1 MTDTVPKAWINE
13 DNFLFVIADDTDA
26 VLLER
31 ANKELDIWD
40 YPFVLGVD
48 LEGPRTTLWVDPEH
62 VDEESWP
69 YEAVSYV
76 PVGGWVGIYRI
87 DLEEVGL

>member
-1 MTDTVPKAWINE
+1 MTEVKAWITE

-31 ANKELDIWD
+31 VNKELDDWD
-40 YPFVLGVD
+40 YPFLLAGVD
-48 LEGPRTTLWVDPEH
+48 LEGPRITLWVDPEH
-62 VDEESWP
+62 LDEERWP

-76 PVGGWVGIYRI
+76 PVGGWVEIYRI